1 MAAITPTPLTITL
14 FARVGDSE
22 VLNDI
27 GTVTLEATTRHM
39 TDEEREHA
47 APEAIAIVDINIA
60 KMLRDAADEYE
71 RQHAH
76 IEPDDPHTIVQDALA
91 ARRDDLAGR

>member
-1 MAAITPTPLTITL
+1 MAAITPAPFTITL
-14 FARVGDSE
+14 FARAGDSE

-47 APEAIAIVDINIA
+47 APEAIAVVEINIP

-71 RQHAH
+71 RTHR
-76 IEPDDPHTIVQDALA
+76 PTPHDIAQDALA
-91 ARRDDLAGR
+91 RREEDLAGR